1 MVRQPLGVVWSI
13 LCRGAKKKRSIPCTI
28 QKKAVPLPQLPLVAK
43 LGSRSFV
50 RPSCRRSKR
59 LLKKDSV
66 FMKKLL
72 APSVLAA
79 DFAHLHDELEMVNSS
94 CADWLHV
101 DVMDGVFVPNIS
113 FGFPLMK
120 PMAQYCT
127 KPLDVHLMIVHPEKY
142 VERFC
147 DAGAWSV
154 GFHLEATDDPMP
166 ALQLVK
172 NKGVRT
178 CLTINPD
185 IDVNRLLPYLDQVDM
200 VLLMSVYAGFGG
212 QSFIPETMDKIRFV
226 RQEIDRRGLPTL
238 IEVDGGV
245 NTKNAAAV
253 YEAGAD
259 VLVAGSAI
267 FGAKD
272 PLRAAALIKGTALQ

>member
-1 MVRQPLGVVWSI
+1 ME
-13 LCRGAKKKRSIPCTI
+13 KKR
-28 QKKAVPLPQLPLVAK
+28 LV
-43 LGSRSFV
+43 
-50 RPSCRRSKR
+50 
-59 LLKKDSV
+59 
-66 FMKKLL
+66 
-72 APSVLAA
+72 APSVLSA
-79 DFAHLHDELEMVNSS
+79 DFGNLRSEMEMINRSE
-94 CADWLHV
+94 ADWLHV

-120 PMAQYCT
+120 PMRAYCS
-127 KPLDVHLMIVHPEKY
+127 KPLDVHLMIVRPEKY

-154 GFHLEATDDPMP
+154 GFHLEAVDDPMP
-166 ALQLVK
+166 ALERIRA
-172 NKGVRT
+172 KGVRT

-185 IDVNRLLPYLDQVDM
+185 IDAKRLLPYLGQVDM

-212 QSFIPETMDKIRFV
+212 QSFIPETLDKIRFV
-226 RQEIDRRGLPTL
+226 REEIDRRGLQTL

-245 NTKNAAAV
+245 NTKNAAEI

-259 VLVAGSAI
+259 VLVAGSAV

-272 PLRAAALIKGTALQ
+272 PEKAVKMIKGL

>member
-1 MVRQPLGVVWSI
+1 MKNVR
-13 LCRGAKKKRSIPCTI
+13 
-28 QKKAVPLPQLPLVAK
+28 LV
-43 LGSRSFV
+43 
-50 RPSCRRSKR
+50 
-59 LLKKDSV
+59 
-66 FMKKLL
+66 
-72 APSVLAA
+72 APSVLSA
-79 DFAHLHDELEMVNSS
+79 DFGNLRSEMEMINRSE
-94 CADWLHV
+94 ADWLHV

-120 PMAQYCT
+120 PMREHCT
-127 KPLDVHLMIVHPEKY
+127 KPLDIHLMIVHPEKY

-154 GFHLEATDDPMP
+154 GFHLEAVDDPMP
-166 ALQLVK
+166 ALELIRA
-172 NKGVRT
+172 KGVRT

-185 IDVNRLLPYLDQVDM
+185 IDVKRLLPYLDQVDM

-226 RQEIDRRGLPTL
+226 REEIDRRGLKTL

-245 NTKNAAAV
+245 NTKNAAAI

-259 VLVAGSAI
+259 VLVAGSAV
-267 FGAKD
+267 FCAKD
-272 PLRAAALIKGTALQ
+272 PEKAVRLIKGV